1 MGVELFIEGG
11 RSDFLDFEWGFF
23 GYNSVWK
30 SKKGLGNRRNRR
42 IS

>member
-11 RSDFLDFEWGFF
+11 RSEFLDHGLVIF
-23 GYNSVWK
+23 GYIFVWK